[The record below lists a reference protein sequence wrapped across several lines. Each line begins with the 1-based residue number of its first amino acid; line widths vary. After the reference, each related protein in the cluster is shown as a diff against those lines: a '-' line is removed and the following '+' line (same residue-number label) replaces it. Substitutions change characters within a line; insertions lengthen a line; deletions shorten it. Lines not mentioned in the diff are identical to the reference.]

1 MRNPVITAKQKHL
14 KLAIAIGTIGAV
26 VVTMLILLLRRPPT
40 LLEQAHNLQR
50 GLMAGD
56 SYLLWSMLAPRDIE
70 EGKYTKE
77 SVQKIME
84 RIIEPSL
91 RDLKVSGPTHE
102 MDESYQGVL
111 NFELTGP
118 NGNRW
123 RTGVYVWGTSE
134 GGKVFMHDILHLAWQ
149 ADYARRLDRSLEK
162 NEASYATLLGRKRD
176 VPFLESLGTLGFTH
190 ANPDVPMRS
199 WKESIQGM
207 EARLT
212 EISFVVPPGSPTR
225 LD

>member
-1 MRNPVITAKQKHL
+1 MRDSVSASKQGPL
-14 KLAIAIGTIGAV
+14 KLAIAIGAVGAV
-26 VVTMLILLLRRPPT
+26 LVTVLIVLVRRPPT
-40 LLEQAHNLQR
+40 LLEQAHSLQR
-50 GLMAGD
+50 GLLAGD
-56 SYLLWSMLAPRDIE
+56 SNLLWSMLAPRDIE
-70 EGKYTKE
+70 EAKYTKE
-77 SVQKIME
+77 SVRKIME

-134 GGKVFMHDILHLAWQ
+134 GGKVFIHDILHLAWQ
-149 ADYARRLDRSLEK
+149 ADYARRLDRALQK
-162 NEASYATLLGRKRD
+162 HEANYAGLLGRKRD
-176 VPFLESLGTLGFTH
+176 VQFLESLGILGFTH
-190 ANPDVPMRS
+190 ANPDVPMRP
-199 WKESIQGM
+199 WRESIQGM
-207 EARLT
+207 EARLKD
-212 EISFVVPPGSPTR
+212 ISFVAPAGSPTR